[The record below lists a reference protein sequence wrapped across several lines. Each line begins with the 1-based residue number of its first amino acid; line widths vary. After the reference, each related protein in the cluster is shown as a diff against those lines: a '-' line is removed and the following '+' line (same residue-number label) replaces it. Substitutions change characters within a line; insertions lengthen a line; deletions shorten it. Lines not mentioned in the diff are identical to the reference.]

1 MQIYVLRAGQ
11 QTGPYTPEQ
20 IRYELTAGSLRSSD
34 LAWYEGASNW
44 LPLFTVLGLSAPPP
58 PLPAAFYPPASPQ
71 TSGTAVASMI
81 LGLLGPL
88 LGGLPSLPAVICGH
102 ASLSQIKQSKGRL
115 NGRGLA
121 ITGLVSGYLTL
132 VFYGIVMLWLVFGLV
147 LPFFHWVDTEGRP
160 RDTIVKAKQIG
171 LACKM
176 YAEDNDGN
184 FPKNL
189 DQLVPAYL
197 QDRQLFVCPLDD
209 ARAPMG
215 YEYFGGTENDDP
227 NKVLLQSK
235 ATTPDGR
242 RMVVYVDNRWQWVG
256 K

>member
-1 MQIYVLRAGQ
+1 MQLYVLRAGQ
-11 QTGPYTPEQ
+11 QTGPHPPEQ
-20 IRYELTAGSLRSSD
+20 IRHELATGSLRTSD
-34 LAWYEGASNW
+34 LAWYEGAPNW
-44 LPLFTVLGLSAPPP
+44 LPLFTVLGLSAPPV
-58 PLPAAFYPPASPQ
+58 PAAFHPPSAPQ
-71 TSGTAVASMI
+71 TSGPAVASML
-81 LGLLGPL
+81 LGLLGPF

-102 ASLSQIKQSKGRL
+102 ASLSQIKRSGGRL
-115 NGRGLA
+115 RGRGMAIAGL
-121 ITGLVSGYLTL
+121 ITGYLSL
-132 VFYGIVMLWLVFGLV
+132 VFYGVVILWLIFGLA

-160 RDTIVKAKQIG
+160 RDTIVEAKQIG

-184 FPKNL
+184 FPKTL

-197 QDRQLFVCPLDD
+197 HDKRLFVCPLDSTG
-209 ARAPMG
+209 APMG

-227 NKVLLQSK
+227 NKILLQSK
-235 ATTPDGR
+235 ATTSDGR